1 MITDQCLYKYKNIS
15 IFRKRAM
22 KKILDSMERF
32 QWATQRGFNPI
43 STMTGTQY
51 ETFHNMKY
59 TAHGMQHE
67 F

>member
-22 KKILDSMERF
+22 EKILDSMEMF
-32 QWATQRGFNPI
+32 QWATQRRFDPI

-51 ETFHNMKY
+51 ETFHDMKY